1 MFKWYYY
8 SSRRTFTVQY
18 ASSRNLNNFVLYVCL
33 PFIRI
38 LKYME
43 LEFRFLFCMDV
54 KHVASPEEQNIL

>member
-1 MFKWYYY
+1 
-8 SSRRTFTVQY
+8 VQY